1 MSKRFTGIICIKTLI
16 QTITQGFMEQTIIHS
31 YQLKALYNMNYSTKA
46 PPDFVNASP
55 NQMTQLIDF
64 NMRYMMAQKS
74 DEVGTL
80 WCFFVCE

>member
-1 MSKRFTGIICIKTLI
+1 MSKRFTGLICIKTLI

-55 NQMTQLIDF
+55 DQMTQL
-64 NMRYMMAQKS
+64 
-74 DEVGTL
+74 
-80 WCFFVCE
+80 FVFQYALYDGAEK